1 MELMDAIYHRRAI
14 RDYTPAAVDTA
25 TIRML
30 IEAATQAPSA
40 MNLQPWSFVVVTSR
54 DRLSRISEEAKA
66 YLLKRLPDFPVLSR
80 YRDRFADRSFN
91 IFYNAPALVVVCA
104 TAADTQAAEDC
115 ALAAQNL
122 MLAAHGHGL
131 GTCCIGFARPW
142 LNTPAAKAALGIP
155 LTHAPIVPII
165 VGWPKETV
173 SGHPRRP
180 PDIHWLSS

>member
-1 MELMDAIYHRRAI
+1 MELMEAIYHRRAI
-14 RDYTPAAVDTA
+14 RDYTPASVDTA

-40 MNLQPWSFVVVTSR
+40 MNLQPWSFAVVTSR
-54 DRLSRISEEAKA
+54 DHLLRFSEEAKA
-66 YLLKRLPDFPVLSR
+66 YLLRHIPDFPKLSH
-80 YRDRFADRSFN
+80 YRDRFADPGFN
-91 IFYNAPALVVVCA
+91 IFYNAPALVVLCA
-104 TAADTQAAEDC
+104 TTADTQAAEDC

-142 LNTPAAKAALGIP
+142 LNTPAGKAALGIP
-155 LTHAPIVPII
+155 PAHVPIVPVII
-165 VGWPKETV
+165 GWPKETV

-180 PDIHWLSS
+180 PDIHWLLP

>member
-30 IEAATQAPSA
+30 IEASTQAPSA

-142 LNTPAAKAALGIP
+142 LNMPAAKAALGIP

>member
-1 MELMDAIYHRRAI
+1 MNLMDAIYHRRAI
-14 RDYTPAAVDTA
+14 RDYSDAPVDQELIRFVIAAA
-25 TIRML
+25 
-30 IEAATQAPSA
+30 IEAPNA
-40 MNLQPWSFVVVTSR
+40 MNRQPWSFVVVTSR
-54 DRLSRISEEAKA
+54 AVLDHCAERAKA
-66 YLLKRLPDFPVLSR
+66 HMLSMLSANPHLAG
-80 YRDRFADRSFN
+80 YREHLATPSFN

-104 TAADTQAAEDC
+104 TAGDTQAAEDC

-142 LNTPAAKAALGIP
+142 FDTSAGKAALGIP
-155 LTHAPIVPII
+155 AAHVPVIPII
-165 VGWPKETV
+165 IGWPKEAV